1 MRLGHWRSAKAH
13 AAMAIELG
21 DRALTAL
28 VLVHRAGHAPEGQ
41 LHQLALPARLMER
54 HRVMDPAALASLL
67 AALRLRIGRADMQ
80 TLLAMPDSLVISRES
95 RLPAGIASMAVEQH
109 FRMLLDEILPG
120 ESEQLC
126 LDYAKRQPPAQ
137 GLESWEM
144 VACRRDCVRERTD
157 LLARSGFRVDVVETE
172 AHAMQ
177 RALGW
182 LVGMTGGNARSGVLL
197 ALESGLQLT
206 LWEKGVMMNRH
217 TLSREVLAMDAV
229 GGMAGA
235 AIHQFFGHAGSAAP
249 SISPVQLWY
258 GGSLL
263 ESHPAW
269 LMQLVPES
277 SRPLAALMS
286 AHIPGLI
293 PGTEVPDT
301 DSLTLLRLLGLALR
315 GAGLVDD

>member
-1 MRLGHWRSAKAH
+1 MMLGHWRSAKVH

-67 AALRLRIGRADMQ
+67 ATLRLRIGRADMQ

-95 RLPAGIASMAVEQH
+95 RLPAGLASMAVEQH
-109 FRMLLDEILPG
+109 FRMLLDEMLPG
-120 ESEQLC
+120 ESGQLC

-182 LVGMTGGNARSGVLL
+182 LAGMTGGNSRSGVLL

-249 SISPVQLWY
+249 GAAPALLWY
-258 GGSLL
+258 GGGLL
-263 ESHPAW
+263 ESRPAW
-269 LMQLVPES
+269 LMQLVPAGC
-277 SRPLAALMS
+277 RPLAELMA

-293 PGTEVPDT
+293 PEGVPDT